1 MSGRGTRSVAHD
13 LLFVW
18 ESSTKRGDAWI
29 EFHSAELTEP
39 RGLAGLETMIAA
51 LDRHGFAFEGAALRL
66 MRADRSVGLE
76 PRGTAFY
83 LSGHAFFVRDGVRL
97 VLEPAKPEGLYD
109 PTDLLAEMLGA
120 RPQPMAHGIGGFG
133 TGPDEGAQ
141 AALFEVREARPA
153 EEPLPAG
160 CDAGAVARTADAVRA
175 MLSGLPFD
183 VPEIAVVVRLGGRN
197 DLAIEIRREP
207 GHVPGHV
214 PAAPLPAPRC

>member
-1 MSGRGTRSVAHD
+1 MNARGTRSLAEGLV
-13 LLFVW
+13 FVW
-18 ESSTKRGDAWI
+18 ESSTKRGETWI
-29 EFHSAELTEP
+29 EFHSAQLAEP
-39 RGLAGLETMIAA
+39 RGLTGLETMIAV
-51 LDRHGFAFEGAALRL
+51 LERHGFAFEGASLRL
-66 MRADRSVGLE
+66 MRADRSSGLE

-109 PTDLLAEMLGA
+109 PTDLLAEMFGA

-153 EEPLPAG
+153 EEPLPAV
-160 CDAGAVARTADAVRA
+160 CDAGAVSRTADAVRA

-183 VPEIAVVVRLGGRN
+183 VPAIAVAVRLGGRN
-197 DLAIEIRREP
+197 DCAVEVRRE
-207 GHVPGHV
+207 PGHV
-214 PAAPLPAPRC
+214 PAAPLPDPRC